1 MSRVLIDKDL
11 MTKLGNLAEPLE
23 LVDSAGRV
31 LAQVTPTVDL
41 SQFQPWEPA
50 FDEEELRRLEQSN
63 QKRYTTAEV
72 LAHLEK
78 L

>member
-1 MSRVLIDKDL
+1 MSRVTIDKDL
-11 MTKLGNLAEPLE
+11 MDKLLNLAEPLE
-23 LVDSAGRV
+23 LVDSQGRV
-31 LAQVTPTVDL
+31 LAQVTPTADL
-41 SQFQPWEPA
+41 SKFEPWEPA